1 MHISQAR
8 PNAGDYV
15 MLGFPRNLALRRLNK
30 KSFKSLAFPSLY
42 LISSRN
48 LDHDP

>member
-30 KSFKSLAFPSLY
+30 KSFKVPRIPQSLFDLFKKPRS
-42 LISSRN
+42 
-48 LDHDP
+48 